1 MFGTLWEEKLMNDRT
16 KKSGL
21 LVSNIL
27 VELVEKK
34 ISPKLNVRS
43 DDFWSGLSECLNKV
57 APKNSKLLKI
67 RQDLQNTIDDWFYS
81 HRGEVHDPIAHKKM
95 LYEIGYLVPEQ

>member
-1 MFGTLWEEKLMNDRT
+1 MNDRT
-16 KKSGL
+16 RKSGL

-43 DDFWSGLSECLNKV
+43 DDFWNGLSECLNKL

-81 HRGEVHDPIAHKKM
+81 HRGEFPPPQGAKHYQKTTIGLVIS
-95 LYEIGYLVPEQ
+95 EIKNTNKLNY